1 MNATAKS
8 HISHFDDYL
17 QKNKK
22 HSMHPKLCVLYKKF
36 PSTIH
41 NLKNLI
47 FYGPSGVGKYTQ
59 MLSCIQKY
67 SPSELKYEKRLT
79 VNFNKE
85 QYLIKMS
92 DIHFEID
99 MSLLGC
105 NAKLLWNE
113 IYSQIID
120 VIVSSSSHNQVGIIV
135 CTHFH
140 KINSELLDNFYSY
153 MQGINSTRL
162 KYILISEH
170 VGFIPDNIMHN
181 CKIIHVP
188 KPTASNYN
196 KCSNASHASIAAT
209 TATAATTNKNIILP
223 QTTQTTQT
231 IDSSSSSSYSHFPI
245 PITLPKMTKTIKCE
259 QQCERQLANCFP
271 HESLCNV
278 ILDNLKNPD
287 NLKFLAFRDILY
299 DILIYNYDVGECM
312 WYILNNL
319 INCGLLQINDLSDIL
334 IETYTSLQYFNN
346 NYRPIYHLENY
357 MYNIISRIHGYGIIK
372 N

>member
-1 MNATAKS
+1 MNAAKS
-8 HISHFDDYL
+8 HVCHFDDYL

-22 HSMHPKLCVLYKKF
+22 HSMHPKLCALYKKF

-41 NLKNLI
+41 SLKNLI

-85 QYLIKMS
+85 EYLIKMS

-120 VIVSSSSHNQVGIIV
+120 VIVSSSSHNQVGIVV
-135 CTHFH
+135 CTQFH

-153 MQGINSTRL
+153 MQGINSVRL

-188 KPTASNYN
+188 KPTACNSN
-196 KCSNASHASIAAT
+196 KCSQMSQMLQQESHSQTQNPSLIAS
-209 TATAATTNKNIILP
+209 TAAITVPEKNTILQETT
-223 QTTQTTQT
+223 TT
-231 IDSSSSSSYSHFPI
+231 
-245 PITLPKMTKTIKCE
+245 KKCKQE
-259 QQCERQLANCFP
+259 QERNVVNGCP
-271 HESLCNV
+271 HETLCNT
-278 ILDNLKNPD
+278 ILCNLKNPD
-287 NLKFLAFRDILY
+287 NLKFLAFRDVLY
-299 DILIYNYDVGECM
+299 DILIYNHDLGECM
-312 WYILNNL
+312 WYILNDL
-319 INCGLLQINDLSDIL
+319 INCGLLQINDLSEIL

>member
-1 MNATAKS
+1 MNTSKS
-8 HISHFDDYL
+8 HICHFDDYL

-22 HSMHPKLCVLYKKF
+22 HSMHPKLCELYKKF

-59 MLSCIQKY
+59 MLSCIQRY

-113 IYSQIID
+113 IYLQIID
-120 VIVSSSSHNQVGIIV
+120 VIVSSSSHNQVGIVV
-135 CTHFH
+135 CTQFH

-153 MQGINSTRL
+153 MQGINSVRL

-188 KPTASNYN
+188 KPTACNYN
-196 KCSNASHASIAAT
+196 KCLQVSQMPHQESQHIFAASE
-209 TATAATTNKNIILP
+209 KNIVLSK
-223 QTTQTTQT
+223 
-231 IDSSSSSSYSHFPI
+231 DAHADA
-245 PITLPKMTKTIKCE
+245 TLPFSVIKKNK
-259 QQCERQLANCFP
+259 QERECNVINECP
-271 HESLCNV
+271 HETLCNT

-287 NLKFLAFRDILY
+287 NLKFLAFRDVLY
-299 DILIYNYDVGECM
+299 DILIYNYDIGECI

-319 INCGLLQINDLSDIL
+319 INCGLLQMNELSDIL
-334 IETYTSLQYFNN
+334 IDTYTSLQYFNN

>member
-1 MNATAKS
+1 MNAAKS

-22 HSMHPKLCVLYKKF
+22 HSMHPKLCALYNKF
-36 PSTIH
+36 PNTIH

-120 VIVSSSSHNQVGIIV
+120 VIVSSSSHNQVGIVV
-135 CTHFH
+135 CTQFH

-153 MQGINSTRL
+153 MQGVNSVRL

-170 VGFIPDNIMHN
+170 VSFIPDNIMHN

-188 KPTASNYN
+188 KPTACNYN
-196 KCSNASHASIAAT
+196 KCSQVSHQDSQSQQQKLSFTASIT
-209 TATAATTNKNIILP
+209 VSEKNIIL
-223 QTTQTTQT
+223 QDTM
-231 IDSSSSSSYSHFPI
+231 
-245 PITLPKMTKTIKCE
+245 LPFALTKKYKRE
-259 QQCERQLANCFP
+259 QEEERDVVNGCP
-271 HESLCNV
+271 HEMLCNT
-278 ILDNLKNPD
+278 ILDNLKNTD
-287 NLKFLAFRDILY
+287 NLKFLAFRDVLY
-299 DILIYNYDVGECM
+299 DILIYNHDLGECM

-319 INCGLLQINDLSDIL
+319 INCGLLQVNDLSDIL
-334 IETYTSLQYFNN
+334 IETYMSLQYFNN

-357 MYNIISRIHGYGIIK
+357 MYNIISIIHGYGIIK
-372 N
+372 K

>member
-1 MNATAKS
+1 
-8 HISHFDDYL
+8 
-17 QKNKK
+17 
-22 HSMHPKLCVLYKKF
+22 
-36 PSTIH
+36 
-41 NLKNLI
+41 
-47 FYGPSGVGKYTQ
+47 
-59 MLSCIQKY
+59 
-67 SPSELKYEKRLT
+67 
-79 VNFNKE
+79 
-85 QYLIKMS
+85 MS

-113 IYSQIID
+113 IYTQIID

-196 KCSNASHASIAAT
+196 KCASIAAV
-209 TATAATTNKNIILP
+209 ALAAYDKNIILP
-223 QTTQTTQT
+223 VKTTTANTTK
-231 IDSSSSSSYSHFPI
+231 DS
-245 PITLPKMTKTIKCE
+245 
-259 QQCERQLANCFP
+259 FP

-287 NLKFLAFRDILY
+287 SLKFLSFRDVLY
-299 DILIYNYDVGECM
+299 DILIYNYDIGECM

-319 INCGLLQINDLSDIL
+319 VNCGLLQVENLSDIL
-334 IETYTSLQYFNN
+334 IDTYTSLQYFNN

-357 MYNIISRIHGYGIIK
+357 MYNIISRIHGYGVIK